1 MTAFNTFSNLPVID
15 ISIVTYNS
23 SKWVDIFFKSLLRQD
38 YPKNLINI
46 LINDNKS
53 TDNTL
58 ELLNLVI
65 SNYSHKFRTFHICR
79 TENLGFGSGHN
90 NNLRK
95 GNADYFLVSNIDLE
109 FDDDAIVTAVNTA
122 VFDDNDVASWEF
134 RQKPFEHHK
143 YYNPV
148 TLETYWSSHACNLFR
163 RSALEYVKGYD
174 EKIFLYG
181 EDVELSY
188 RLRDNGFRIKY
199 CPSAICWHYTYEHEN
214 QVKRLQFLGSIL
226 ANSYIRLR
234 YGSLRQITAIL
245 FIYLKLF
252 LSAPV
257 IENQSFALLQNVYT
271 IFKNGLYFLS
281 SRKKSNKLFP
291 INNWNRDYGFRRDG
305 AFYRYHHHQSEIT
318 SLPLVSVI
326 TRTYKGRLPWLK
338 EAIASVINQTYSNIE
353 LVIVEDG
360 SNEAKNYAEQI
371 GNNNKIKVVYKEEPK
386 RGRCHAGNI
395 GLSLASGKFIVFL
408 DDDDLFFADH
418 IEVLTTELLAHPEV
432 SATYSLSWEVSTKL
446 VSLDPLIYKEVSHQT
461 RYRQRF
467 SKFIMLHHNY
477 IPIQSILFDRKLYED
492 YGGFD
497 ESLEN
502 LEDWNLWTR
511 YCLNHNFLLID
522 KTTSMYRVTNDL
534 EQRASRQQ
542 VLDSYYDIALE
553 KHKQLM
559 VTVTGQEILDF
570 FFQKNKSTCKGKKH
584 KVKSFVFKYKGLKK
598 IWLLLSSYFQK
609 FRF

>member
-1 MTAFNTFSNLPVID
+1 M
-15 ISIVTYNS
+15 
-23 SKWVDIFFKSLLRQD
+23 
-38 YPKNLINI
+38 
-46 LINDNKS
+46 
-53 TDNTL
+53 
-58 ELLNLVI
+58 
-65 SNYSHKFRTFHICR
+65 
-79 TENLGFGSGHN
+79 
-90 NNLRK
+90 
-95 GNADYFLVSNIDLE
+95 
-109 FDDDAIVTAVNTA
+109 
-122 VFDDNDVASWEF
+122 
-134 RQKPFEHHK
+134 
-143 YYNPV
+143 
-148 TLETYWSSHACNLFR
+148 
-163 RSALEYVKGYD
+163 
-174 EKIFLYG
+174 
-181 EDVELSY
+181 
-188 RLRDNGFRIKY
+188 
-199 CPSAICWHYTYEHEN
+199 
-214 QVKRLQFLGSIL
+214 
-226 ANSYIRLR
+226 
-234 YGSLRQITAIL
+234 
-245 FIYLKLF
+245 
-252 LSAPV
+252 
-257 IENQSFALLQNVYT
+257 
-271 IFKNGLYFLS
+271 
-281 SRKKSNKLFP
+281 
-291 INNWNRDYGFRRDG
+291 
-305 AFYRYHHHQSEIT
+305 
-318 SLPLVSVI
+318 VSVI